1 MFKATI
7 AATALMF
14 TSVAAHSGTIQTK
27 PVLCGT
33 PQEAFGTVKFMNQTK
48 MFEAVQITTVKSP
61 EGFSAAPILLP
72 LTIYMNLDDKTYSIL
87 EYHPEY
93 KQYCLISFGS
103 EGKFVNE

>member
-33 PQEAFGTVKFMNQTK
+33 PE
-48 MFEAVQITTVKSP
+48 E
-61 EGFSAAPILLP
+61 
-72 LTIYMNLDDKTYSIL
+72 NLDDKTYSIL